1 MLFDIS
7 GNDIFALPGNMFV
20 GSNIE
25 KPKEGLKKG
34 NMFNNAYV
42 TYKNYTFFDVKP
54 DSEKSAMLLE
64 IMSYSFAINDLN
76 LYLDLHRNDDVVYDL
91 FKEYVNKEFELEKEY
106 VKKYGPLCVKES
118 GSGFDWINNNWPWSS
133 GGVDYV

>member
-25 KPKEGLKKG
+25 RPKEGLKKG
-34 NMFNNAYV
+34 NMFNNEYV
-42 TYKNYTFFDVKP
+42 PYKNYTFYDVKP

-76 LYLDLHRNDDVVYDL
+76 LYLDLHRNDDVVYNL
-91 FKEYVNKEFELEKEY
+91 FKEYVNKELELEKEY
-106 VKKYGPLCVKES
+106 VNKYGPLCVKES
-118 GSGFDWINNNWPWSS
+118 GNSFDWLKNNWPWNS